1 MDIGSPPL
9 YLKNMRQQL
18 KSLALVVFI
27 FTSFQLQAQVGDEQ
41 EEEHS
46 ADHSAEPGPA
56 RPCIS
61 KEQYEALEKTLK
73 ENYLMLG
80 LDQKAITAMTTKFT
94 WPLRPANGLNDCS
107 YYNINNYV
115 DQDTTADSTRDWNC
129 GKRTYDGHKGI
140 DIKPFP
146 YLFYKMDNNQV
157 EVVAAAP
164 GTIVAKR
171 DGQFDRHCEWV
182 TGASANYVV
191 IRHQDGSTA
200 RYWHM
205 KKNTVTS
212 KVVGQTV
219 VTGEYLGV
227 VGSSGRSTGPHLHFE
242 VSRTSNR
249 SDYVDP
255 FGGICNASNDSTLW
269 INQLPYIDPGIMK
282 VSTNTISPVFPACPE
297 TETPN
302 EDSCF
307 LGGVSAKFY
316 IFVQDQRAGT
326 SAAMRILR
334 SDGSVFASWTKDF
347 TNNSSRSYWSWTRTY
362 PTATGTYMFEASYNG
377 KVCSKPFR
385 INCQLTDNRKMERVA
400 GTQFFPNPI
409 STRSAIQFEP
419 ALKDATLLI
428 YNSLGIVVQR
438 LPDFTGSS
446 LSLQNMPLKPG
457 VHYIQIAGALSD
469 TGPVKLVLTD

>member
-1 MDIGSPPL
+1 MH
-9 YLKNMRQQL
+9 QQL
-18 KSLALVVFI
+18 KTLALVVFI
-27 FTSFQLQAQVGDEQ
+27 FTSFQLQAQVLNEP

-46 ADHSAEPGPA
+46 ADFAEEPGPA
-56 RPCIS
+56 SPCIS
-61 KEQYEALEKTLK
+61 AEEYEAMEKTLQ

-80 LDQKAITAMTTKFT
+80 LDQKAINTMTTKFA
-94 WPLRPANGLNDCS
+94 WPLRQANGLNDCS
-107 YYNINNYV
+107 YYYITNFV

-140 DIKPFP
+140 DIAP
-146 YLFYKMDNNQV
+146 YPYSLYKMDNDQV

-164 GTIVAKR
+164 GTIVAR
-171 DGQFDRHCEWV
+171 ADGRFDKNCDWV
-182 TGASANYVV
+182 SGSDANYVI
-191 IRHQDGSTA
+191 IRHQDGSTS

-269 INQLPYIDPGIMK
+269 INQLPYIDTGIMK
-282 VSTNTISPVFPACPE
+282 VSTNTISPVFPACPQ

-316 IFVQDQRAGT
+316 IFIRNQRAGT

-334 SDGSVFASWTKDF
+334 PDGTVFTSWTKDF
-347 TNNSSRSYWSWTRTY
+347 TDNFSRSYWSWTRTY

-385 INCQLTDNRKMERVA
+385 INCQLTDIRTKERAA
-400 GTQFFPNPI
+400 GTLFFPNPI
-409 STRSAIQFEP
+409 STQSAIQFEP
-419 ALKDATLLI
+419 ALNGATLLI
-428 YNSLGIVVQR
+428 YNALGIVVQR
-438 LPDFTGSS
+438 HTNFSGSS
-446 LSLQNMPLKPG
+446 LPLQNTHLQPG
-457 VHYIQIAGALSD
+457 VHYIQIADGAS
-469 TGPVKLVLTD
+469 GNVPVKLILTD